1 MSDVLPAEDAERYL
15 RPAPSI
21 DSGHPLVV
29 AFAHEQTA
37 GLDDPREQA
46 AALYL
51 AVRDGFRYDP
61 YSVDQSPAGFRAS
74 GVLERGS
81 GYCVPKAALLAAAA
95 RVVGIPS
102 RVGFADVR
110 NHLTSPKL
118 LDLMGTDVF
127 VYHGYTELRLDGRW
141 VKATPAFNRSL
152 CERTGTL
159 PLEFDGR
166 EDSLLQPL
174 DATGRRHME
183 YLVYHGSYDDV
194 PIEQLRDAWRAAY
207 PDLRGEGWGDGPAGA
222 DGAASF
228 EADVIAPP
236 PG

>member
-1 MSDVLPAEDAERYL
+1 MTAAEDPGRYL
-15 RPAPSI
+15 HPTPSV
-21 DSGHPLVV
+21 DSGHPRVV
-29 AFAHEQTA
+29 AFAREQTA
-37 GLDDPREQA
+37 GIDDPREQA

-61 YSVDQSPAGFRAS
+61 YTVDQTPAGFRAS

-95 RVVGIPS
+95 RVVGIPA

-110 NHLTSPKL
+110 NHLTTPRL
-118 LDLMGTDVF
+118 LAVMGTDVF
-127 VYHGYTELRLDGRW
+127 VYHGYTELFLDGRW

-152 CERTGTL
+152 CEKTGTL

-183 YLVYHGSYDDV
+183 YLVDHGTYDDV
-194 PIEQLRDAWRAAY
+194 PIQQLRDAWHAAY
-207 PDLRGEGWGDGPAGA
+207 PHLRDDGWGEGTGGP
-222 DGAASF
+222 DGAADF
-228 EADVIAPP
+228 ERDVIAPP
-236 PG
+236 AG